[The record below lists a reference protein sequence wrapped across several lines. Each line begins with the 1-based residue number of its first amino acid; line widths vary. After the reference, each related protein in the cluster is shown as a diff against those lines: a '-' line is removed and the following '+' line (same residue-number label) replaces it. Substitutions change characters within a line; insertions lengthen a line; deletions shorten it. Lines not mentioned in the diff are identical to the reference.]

1 MATIT
6 KYMSNIL
13 HRVSNKFNTT
23 ASVQTQKKN
32 MEMPPKN
39 GIQTGNYAPDES
51 NKGTRV
57 GNYMV

>member
-23 ASVQTQKKN
+23 ASVQTQKKH
-32 MEMPPKN
+32 EMPPKN
-39 GIQTGNYAPDES
+39 GVQTCNYAPNES

-57 GNYMV
+57 GNYMI